1 MISEI
6 SWFHGGALTLCQKSF
21 FAQYS
26 DGVGEEEPDVE
37 YRSEVPEDHVE
48 RFVSLLQLRRKDSRR
63 AASTSPHLERD
74 QIVC

>member
-6 SWFHGGALTLCQKSF
+6 SRFHGGALTLCQEPF

-26 DGVGEEEPDVE
+26 YGVGEEETDVE
-37 YRSEVPEDHVE
+37 YRSEIPEDHVE
-48 RFVSLLQLRRKDSRR
+48 RFVSLSQLRRKDSRR

-74 QIVC
+74 QIIC